1 MNCTFLVAP
10 ISIGDRL
17 YKYDND
23 VLITYEVVGI
33 AINKHGKIKIK
44 LKYKDEY
51 EDLSKLIISI
61 DELSNF
67 KLADGN
73 EVSEKSASNVYYYS
87 THNTDKEIYE
97 YTIIEHKK
105 GYDK

>member
-1 MNCTFLVAP
+1 MNCTSMVIP

-23 VLITYEVVGI
+23 VLIVYEVIGI
-33 AINKHGKIKIK
+33 SINKHEKIKLK

-51 EDLSKLIISI
+51 GDLSKLIISV

-73 EVSEKSASNVYYYS
+73 EVSEKSASHVYYYS
-87 THNTDKEIYE
+87 THNIDKEIYE
-97 YTIIEHKK
+97 YTIIEHKERI
-105 GYDK
+105 

>member
-1 MNCTFLVAP
+1 MNCTFLIAP

-17 YKYDND
+17 YKYDD
-23 VLITYEVVGI
+23 GILTTYEVIGI
-33 AINKHGKIKIK
+33 AINKHGKIKVK

-51 EDLSKLIISI
+51 GDLSKLIISV

-67 KLADGN
+67 KLSDGN
-73 EVSEKSASNVYYYS
+73 EVSEKSASNVYFY
-87 THNTDKEIYE
+87 NTLDADKEMYE
-97 YTIIEHKK
+97 YTIIEYKK

>member
-1 MNCTFLVAP
+1 MNCTSMIIP

-23 VLITYEVVGI
+23 VLIIYEVIGI
-33 AINKHGKIKIK
+33 AINKHGKIKLK

-51 EDLSKLIISI
+51 GDLSKLIISI

-67 KLADGN
+67 KLANDV
-73 EVSEKSASNVYYYS
+73 EFASHVYFYS
-87 THNTDKEIYE
+87 TPNADRKTYEDIIIKHKE
-97 YTIIEHKK
+97 

>member
-10 ISIGDRL
+10 VSIGDRL
-17 YKYDND
+17 CKYDD
-23 VLITYEVVGI
+23 GILITYEVVGI
-33 AINKHGKIKIK
+33 DINKHGKIKVK

-51 EDLSKLIISI
+51 GDLSKLIISV

-67 KLADGN
+67 KLAN
-73 EVSEKSASNVYYYS
+73 NVESASNVYFYS